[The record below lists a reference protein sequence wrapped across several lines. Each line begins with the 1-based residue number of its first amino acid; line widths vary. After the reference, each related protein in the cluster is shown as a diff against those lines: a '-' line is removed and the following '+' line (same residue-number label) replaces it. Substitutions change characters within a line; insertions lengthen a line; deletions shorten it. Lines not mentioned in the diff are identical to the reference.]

1 MTENINKAYQEIELH
16 GSEVSNDALN
26 EMKNALKHAEDFF
39 TYRQAETE
47 DEASAENDALKAA
60 IEQFMNAVA
69 DGIDVNIAND
79 YREMPVEYYNL
90 NGQRITSPQRGV
102 MIVRQ
107 GNVTKKIY
115 VK

>member
-1 MTENINKAYQEIELH
+1 
-16 GSEVSNDALN
+16 
-26 EMKNALKHAEDFF
+26 
-39 TYRQAETE
+39 
-47 DEASAENDALKAA
+47 
-60 IEQFMNAVA
+60 MNAVA
-69 DGIDVNIAND
+69 DGIDVNIADN